1 VGKDGSGAG
10 AEDRVGAVGTACPPR
25 HGPACPGHP
34 IQDPAARGGTDE
46 QGHDD
51 VDADNGRH
59 SSATVA
65 VKPPPDRLYG
75 RARGHKLRPRQ
86 EKLLEVTLPR
96 LAVNSADPRGSF
108 AIRPSALWLEVG
120 FGGGEHALAQIAAF
134 PGIGLIACEVF
145 ENGICSL
152 LSRLV
157 PEGGEADETLPGN
170 LRIWPDDARLLLA
183 KLPDACL
190 DRLFLL
196 FPDPWPKARH
206 AKRRFVHPAMLPVVA
221 RVLRPGGLWRVAS
234 DDPTYQDWVRSVMAA
249 QDLFDASPPVET
261 RPMGWPSTR
270 YEAKA
275 LMAGRRPLYWTF
287 VRR

>member
-1 VGKDGSGAG
+1 VPGETQSALSVD
-10 AEDRVGAVGTACPPR
+10 PPLLAR
-25 HGPACPGHP
+25 HGPVRPGRPPSHD
-34 IQDPAARGGTDE
+34 IGTDPPT
-46 QGHDD
+46 
-51 VDADNGRH
+51 ADIG
-59 SSATVA
+59 SYA

-86 EKLLEVTLPR
+86 EKLLQLTLPR
-96 LAVNSADPRGSF
+96 LRVEPDDVLGSF
-108 AIRPSALWLEVG
+108 EIRPSALWLEVG

-170 LRIWPDDARLLLA
+170 LRVWPDDARLLLA

-206 AKRRFVHPAMLPVVA
+206 AKRRFVHPAMLPLVA
-221 RVLRPGGLWRVAS
+221 RVL
-234 DDPTYQDWVRSVMAA
+234 
-249 QDLFDASPPVET
+249 
-261 RPMGWPSTR
+261 
-270 YEAKA
+270 
-275 LMAGRRPLYWTF
+275 
-287 VRR
+287 